1 MKCFSIYKNPSQT
14 LGPPIYVRTQVK
26 HWVLQLSQS
35 LNRSYKSFSNWLHL
49 SEISDHSALLSTMYR
64 QPSIDLHRGF
74 TELGFKSHPIGAS
87 ATQAPTAVLQLFG
100 TNRPILPMK
109 RGGSVNPSANA
120 VVLAGFVTT
129 GIPFKAGMTICAV
142 ATEILGTYYG
152 PEEKPTPYQLS
163 GTKSTVSGTPLW
175 LSCCYKQ

>member
-1 MKCFSIYKNPSQT
+1 MDRFNLLRNTQT

-35 LNRSYKSFSNWLHL
+35 LDRYFKSFSTWLHL
-49 SEISDHSALLSTMYR
+49 PEISDHAALLSTMYR

-120 VVLAGFVTT
+120 VVLAGSVISNYWYPVQ
-129 GIPFKAGMTICAV
+129 GRYDHMCSCLRDIRNLPWSRRDSQLHINCLELKA
-142 ATEILGTYYG
+142 
-152 PEEKPTPYQLS
+152 
-163 GTKSTVSGTPLW
+163 VSLA
-175 LSCCYKQ
+175 LQY